1 MRMYVCIKQVMA
13 GISTVNLVQ
22 QMTFYIVNCEMQDKT
37 TSVAQSTLQS
47 GKLGQSLRCI
57 K

>member
-1 MRMYVCIKQVMA
+1 MVCIKQVMV